1 MNHACI
7 AEKPF
12 LLSGL
17 HLSEGIF
24 APAPHPAP
32 ALRPSAPFLLAQH
45 PHIGVLSPFLHPRS
59 KSLDTLSRVFQGA
72 PMPARSP
79 SDELVFVFISFS
91 VGSGGTGGGDP
102 RNCDGSIAFV
112 EDVPV
117 VVVRAA
123 RRVICPL
130 PLSG

>member
-1 MNHACI
+1 MHR
-7 AEKPF
+7 EKASP
-12 LLSGL
+12 SGL

-32 ALRPSAPFLLAQH
+32 TLRPSAPFLLAQH
-45 PHIGVLSPFLHPRS
+45 PHIGVLSALLHPRS
-59 KSLDTLSRVFQGA
+59 ESLDALSCVFQGA
-72 PMPARSP
+72 LLPARSP
-79 SDELVFVFISFS
+79 PDEFVSVFISFALCHGVRS
-91 VGSGGTGGGDP
+91 CGTGGGNP
-102 RNCDGSIAFV
+102 RNLDGSIAFV